1 LVTVKRC
8 VGAAAAYPGPAAR
21 AAMATDAPTA
31 VRPAKPI
38 RRARRRPGRA
48 AGVLAELIVID
59 DSLSR

>member
-1 LVTVKRC
+1 
-8 VGAAAAYPGPAAR
+8 
-21 AAMATDAPTA
+21 MATDAPTA

-38 RRARRRPGRA
+38 RRPRRRPGRA